1 MKKCTACAAKIPAG
15 GVYCPACGK
24 KAGSDITFQYREE
37 DEKDFAFHAEYYSAT
52 GNGSDKV
59 QEKSAGSRYAW
70 YDGRLYYL
78 YRTRQNKCYILT
90 IVDEKITDSFELHVE
105 FATGFAGYDA
115 DILANRN
122 GIFVADKSNNIALYD
137 FNGKKQ
143 FEIHGED
150 ITGEKYKE
158 CIYYIFG
165 DKIYFMLNA
174 QERYDGFDDVNMC
187 IREYNFKMDKWQD
200 IWNLSDQMKE
210 EQIFCKDQF
219 RAQLEYNYDCPVE
232 NFSVELYECSL
243 RNMYVNS
250 QYMIMEYELICWA
263 DGGSAEVV
271 YSPVILFD
279 FSTKKYEIITRQV
292 GAADAGLC
300 FDMRRNRM
308 WYAYNKNTLAE
319 VPLKRMC
326 DVQRKE
332 AERTWT
338 FAESSYIHGIPCFS
352 EENCYFDGEHCYV
365 ATGSYFLY
373 AYQQDGQDVGEWNRS
388 GHGNTAVA
396 VHGPYVWARLDLVED
411 DMFCHAIHRPAQG
424 FHVEEDAAEQVIEQS
439 RSRQEDRNLSENI
452 SESENPQI
460 YVEAEENDLDEAGQP
475 EEGQKIEEMPKPEE
489 MWKPE
494 EVQKPEEIQKREEPE
509 EQNRGM
515 TISGLRAKLQECSD
529 YAGEFK
535 AYRNSLENRW
545 DFNAV
550 MGILIGSNKR
560 SGGKKHI
567 LEQNAGIGQGDNF
580 NRVVEALERHGLM
593 DVYKKYEK
601 MTDASVTLLQL
612 EDEIMEIAPQLSDIC
627 KKISDILA

>member
-1 MKKCTACAAKIPAG
+1 MRKCALCAAKIPSG
-15 GVYCPACGK
+15 GIYCPACGK
-24 KAGSDITFQYREE
+24 KVESAITFDYREE
-37 DEKDFAFHAEYYSAT
+37 DEREFAFHAEYYGAAGT
-52 GNGSDKV
+52 NWGEQQMLHD
-59 QEKSAGSRYAW
+59 GSRYAW
-70 YDGRLYYL
+70 NDGKLYYL
-78 YRTRQNKCYILT
+78 YEAKSGQFYVLKIEN
-90 IVDEKITDSFELHVE
+90 EEITDSFEVT
-105 FATGFAGYDA
+105 FKDGVARYDM

-122 GIFVADKSNNIALYD
+122 GIFCINDKYIALYK
-137 FNGKKQ
+137 FSGEKQ
-143 FEIHGED
+143 FEIDCGEAFD
-150 ITGEKYKE
+150 GKCQEY
-158 CIYYIFG
+158 IYYIFG
-165 DKIYFMLNA
+165 DKIYFLLNH
-174 QERYDGFDDVNMC
+174 QEKYRRFEDVSMC
-187 IREYNFKMDKWQD
+187 IKEYNFKTDTWQD
-200 IWNLSDQMKE
+200 IWDLAPQIKE
-210 EQIFCKDQF
+210 ESMFC
-219 RAQLEYNYDCPVE
+219 AEQLCGQMEEDIPSDGISIKVTGCNIT
-232 NFSVELYECSL
+232 SLYA
-243 RNMYVNS
+243 NS
-250 QYMIMEYELICWA
+250 QYMIISYALIVGDDGDGYEIYYNP
-263 DGGSAEVV
+263 VV
-271 YSPVILFD
+271 LFD
-279 FSTKKYEIITRQV
+279 FATKKYEMITRARKEHQ
-292 GAADAGLC
+292 GLW
-300 FDMRRNRM
+300 FDMRRNKM
-308 WYAYNKNTLAE
+308 WYVYNQNTLAE

-326 DVQRKE
+326 DVQKKE
-332 AERTWT
+332 AQRTWT
-338 FAESSYIHGIPCFS
+338 FADIRAGQVSSYGSSRP
-352 EENCYFDGEHCYV
+352 YFDGEHCYV
-365 ATGSYFLY
+365 PRESYFLY
-373 AYQQDGQDVGEWNRS
+373 AYQQDGKDAGEWNRS
-388 GHGNTAVA
+388 SHGNTKVA

-475 EEGQKIEEMPKPEE
+475 EEVQKIEEMP
-489 MWKPE
+489 
-494 EVQKPEEIQKREEPE
+494 KPEEIQKREEPE

-601 MTDASVTLLQL
+601 MMDASVTLLQL

>member
-1 MKKCTACAAKIPAG
+1 MAPQIKEESMFCAEQL
-15 GVYCPACGK
+15 CG
-24 KAGSDITFQYREE
+24 QMEE
-37 DEKDFAFHAEYYSAT
+37 DIPSDGISIKVT
-52 GNGSDKV
+52 GCNITSL
-59 QEKSAGSRYAW
+59 YA
-70 YDGRLYYL
+70 
-78 YRTRQNKCYILT
+78 
-90 IVDEKITDSFELHVE
+90 
-105 FATGFAGYDA
+105 
-115 DILANRN
+115 
-122 GIFVADKSNNIALYD
+122 
-137 FNGKKQ
+137 
-143 FEIHGED
+143 
-150 ITGEKYKE
+150 
-158 CIYYIFG
+158 
-165 DKIYFMLNA
+165 
-174 QERYDGFDDVNMC
+174 
-187 IREYNFKMDKWQD
+187 
-200 IWNLSDQMKE
+200 
-210 EQIFCKDQF
+210 
-219 RAQLEYNYDCPVE
+219 
-232 NFSVELYECSL
+232 
-243 RNMYVNS
+243 NS
-250 QYMIMEYELICWA
+250 QYMIISYALIVGDDGDGYEIYYNP
-263 DGGSAEVV
+263 VV
-271 YSPVILFD
+271 LFD
-279 FSTKKYEIITRQV
+279 FATKKYEMITRARKEHQ
-292 GAADAGLC
+292 GLW
-300 FDMRRNRM
+300 FDMRRNKM
-308 WYAYNKNTLAE
+308 WYVYNQNTLAE

-326 DVQRKE
+326 DVQKKE
-332 AERTWT
+332 AQRTWT
-338 FAESSYIHGIPCFS
+338 FADIRAGQVSSYGSSRP
-352 EENCYFDGEHCYV
+352 YFDGEHCYV
-365 ATGSYFLY
+365 PRESYFLY
-373 AYQQDGQDVGEWNRS
+373 AYQQDGKDAGEWNRS
-388 GHGNTAVA
+388 SHGNTKVA

-475 EEGQKIEEMPKPEE
+475 EEVQKIEEMPKPEE

>member
-1 MKKCTACAAKIPAG
+1 M
-15 GVYCPACGK
+15 
-24 KAGSDITFQYREE
+24 
-37 DEKDFAFHAEYYSAT
+37 
-52 GNGSDKV
+52 
-59 QEKSAGSRYAW
+59 
-70 YDGRLYYL
+70 
-78 YRTRQNKCYILT
+78 
-90 IVDEKITDSFELHVE
+90 
-105 FATGFAGYDA
+105 

-122 GIFVADKSNNIALYD
+122 GIFCINDKYIALYK
-137 FNGKKQ
+137 FSGEKQ
-143 FEIHGED
+143 FEIDCGEAFD
-150 ITGEKYKE
+150 GKCQEY
-158 CIYYIFG
+158 IYYIFG
-165 DKIYFMLNA
+165 DKIYFLLNH
-174 QERYDGFDDVNMC
+174 QEKYRRFEDVSMC
-187 IREYNFKMDKWQD
+187 IKEYNFKTDTWQD
-200 IWNLSDQMKE
+200 IWDLAPQIKE
-210 EQIFCKDQF
+210 ESMFC
-219 RAQLEYNYDCPVE
+219 AEQLCGQMEEDIPSDGISIKVTGCNIT
-232 NFSVELYECSL
+232 SLYA
-243 RNMYVNS
+243 NS
-250 QYMIMEYELICWA
+250 QYMIISYALIVGDDGDGYEIYYNP
-263 DGGSAEVV
+263 VV
-271 YSPVILFD
+271 LFD
-279 FSTKKYEIITRQV
+279 FATKKYEMITRARKEHQ
-292 GAADAGLC
+292 GLW
-300 FDMRRNRM
+300 FDMRRNKM
-308 WYAYNKNTLAE
+308 WYVYNQNTLAE

-326 DVQRKE
+326 DVQKKE
-332 AERTWT
+332 AQRTWT
-338 FAESSYIHGIPCFS
+338 FADIRAGQVSSYGSSRP
-352 EENCYFDGEHCYV
+352 YFDGEHCYV
-365 ATGSYFLY
+365 PRESYFLY
-373 AYQQDGQDVGEWNRS
+373 AYQQDGKDAGEWNRS
-388 GHGNTAVA
+388 SHGNTKVA
-396 VHGPYVWARLDLVED
+396 VHGPYVWARLDMVED

-475 EEGQKIEEMPKPEE
+475 EEVQKIEEMPKPEE

>member
-15 GVYCPACGK
+15 GVYCPVCGK
-24 KAGSDITFQYREE
+24 KTGSVITFQYREE

-59 QEKSAGSRYAW
+59 QERSAGSRYAW

-78 YRTRQNKCYILT
+78 YRTRQSKCYVLT
-90 IVDEKITDSFELHVE
+90 IVDEEITDSFELHVE
-105 FATGFAGYDA
+105 FASGYDA

-122 GIFVADKSNNIALYD
+122 GIFVVDKSNNIALYD

-165 DKIYFMLNA
+165 DKIYFMLNG

-187 IREYNFKMDKWQD
+187 IREYNFKTDKWQD
-200 IWNLSDQMKE
+200 IWNLSDQIKE
-210 EQIFCKDQF
+210 EKIFCEDQL
-219 RAQLEYNYDCPVE
+219 RAKLEYNYDCPVE
-232 NFSVELYECSL
+232 DFSVELYECSL
-243 RNMYVNS
+243 RNMYANS
-250 QYMIMEYELICWA
+250 QYMIMEYGLICWA
-263 DGGSAEVV
+263 DGGEAEIIER
-271 YSPVILFD
+271 PVILFD
-279 FSTKKYEIITRQV
+279 FSTKKYEIITRRLQP
-292 GAADAGLC
+292 ADAGLC
-300 FDMRRNRM
+300 FDMRKNRM

-338 FAESSYIHGIPCFS
+338 FARTPYIHEIPCFS
-352 EENCYFDGEHCYV
+352 EQNCYFDGEHCYV
-365 ATGSYFLY
+365 AMGSYFLY

-424 FHVEEDAAEQVIEQS
+424 FHVE
-439 RSRQEDRNLSENI
+439 
-452 SESENPQI
+452 
-460 YVEAEENDLDEAGQP
+460 AEENDLDEAGQP
-475 EEGQKIEEMPKPEE
+475 EE
-489 MWKPE
+489 
-494 EVQKPEEIQKREEPE
+494 VQKPEEIQKPEEPE

-601 MTDASVTLLQL
+601 MTDASVTLLQV

>member
-165 DKIYFMLNA
+165 DKIYFLLNH
-174 QERYDGFDDVNMC
+174 QEKYRRFEDVSMC
-187 IREYNFKMDKWQD
+187 IKEYNFKTDTWQD
-200 IWNLSDQMKE
+200 IWDLAPQIKE
-210 EQIFCKDQF
+210 ESMFC
-219 RAQLEYNYDCPVE
+219 AEQLCGQMEEDIPSDGISIKVTGCNIT
-232 NFSVELYECSL
+232 SLYA
-243 RNMYVNS
+243 NS
-250 QYMIMEYELICWA
+250 QYMIISYALIVGDDGDGYEIYYNP
-263 DGGSAEVV
+263 VV
-271 YSPVILFD
+271 LFD
-279 FSTKKYEIITRQV
+279 FATKKYEMITRARKEHQ
-292 GAADAGLC
+292 GLW
-300 FDMRRNRM
+300 FDMRRNKM
-308 WYAYNKNTLAE
+308 WYVYNQNTLAE

-326 DVQRKE
+326 DVQKKE
-332 AERTWT
+332 AQRTWT
-338 FAESSYIHGIPCFS
+338 FADIRAGQVSSYGSSRP
-352 EENCYFDGEHCYV
+352 YFDGEHCYV
-365 ATGSYFLY
+365 PRESYFLY
-373 AYQQDGQDVGEWNRS
+373 AYQQDGKDAGEWNRS
-388 GHGNTAVA
+388 SHGNTKVA
-396 VHGPYVWARLDLVED
+396 VHGPYVWARLDMEKD
-411 DMFCHAIHRPAQG
+411 DLFPHAIHKPGQG
-424 FHVEEDAAEQVIEQS
+424 FHVKEEAAEEVIEQS
-439 RSRQEDRNLSENI
+439 RSRQEDRNLPENI
-452 SESENPQI
+452 SNPQI

-475 EEGQKIEEMPKPEE
+475 EEVQKS
-489 MWKPE
+489 E
-494 EVQKPEEIQKREEPE
+494 EVQKPEEIWKPEEMQRPE

>member
-15 GVYCPACGK
+15 GVYCPVCGK
-24 KAGSDITFQYREE
+24 KTGSDITFQYREE
-37 DEKDFAFHAEYYSAT
+37 DEEDFAFHAEYYSAT

-59 QEKSAGSRYAW
+59 QERSAGSRYAW

-78 YRTRQNKCYILT
+78 YRTRQSKCYVLT

-105 FATGFAGYDA
+105 FASGYDA

-174 QERYDGFDDVNMC
+174 QERYDGFDDVDMC
-187 IREYNFKMDKWQD
+187 IKEYNFKTDKWQD

-210 EQIFCKDQF
+210 EEIFCKDQL

-243 RNMYVNS
+243 RNMYANS
-250 QYMIMEYELICWA
+250 QYMIMEYGLICWA
-263 DGGSAEVV
+263 DGGAAEIIER
-271 YSPVILFD
+271 PVILFD
-279 FSTKKYEIITRQV
+279 FSTKKYEIITRRLQP
-292 GAADAGLC
+292 ADAGLC

-332 AERTWT
+332 AKRTWT
-338 FAESSYIHGIPCFS
+338 FARTPYIHEIPCFS
-352 EENCYFDGEHCYV
+352 EQNCYFDGEHCYV
-365 ATGSYFLY
+365 AMGSYFLY

-388 GHGNTAVA
+388 RHGNTAVA

-424 FHVEEDAAEQVIEQS
+424 FHVEEETAEQVIEQS
-439 RSRQEDRNLSENI
+439 RSRQEDRNLPENI
-452 SESENPQI
+452 FESENPQI

-475 EEGQKIEEMPKPEE
+475 EE
-489 MWKPE
+489 
-494 EVQKPEEIQKREEPE
+494 VQKPEEIQKPEEPE
-509 EQNRGM
+509 EQNCGM

-601 MTDASVTLLQL
+601 MTDASVTLLQV

>member
-1 MKKCTACAAKIPAG
+1 MRKCALCAAKIPSG
-15 GVYCPACGK
+15 GIYCPACGK
-24 KAGSDITFQYREE
+24 KVESAITFDYREE
-37 DEKDFAFHAEYYSAT
+37 DEREFAFHAEYYGAAGT
-52 GNGSDKV
+52 NRGEQQMLHD
-59 QEKSAGSRYAW
+59 GSRYAW
-70 YDGRLYYL
+70 NDGKLYYL
-78 YRTRQNKCYILT
+78 YEAKSGQFYVLKIEN
-90 IVDEKITDSFELHVE
+90 EEITDSFEVT
-105 FATGFAGYDA
+105 FKDGVARYDM

-122 GIFVADKSNNIALYD
+122 GIFCINDKYIALYK
-137 FNGKKQ
+137 FSGEKQ
-143 FEIHGED
+143 FEIDCGEAFD
-150 ITGEKYKE
+150 GKCQEY
-158 CIYYIFG
+158 IYYIFG
-165 DKIYFMLNA
+165 DKIYFLLNH
-174 QERYDGFDDVNMC
+174 QEKYRRFEDVSMC
-187 IREYNFKMDKWQD
+187 IKEYNFKTDTWQD
-200 IWNLSDQMKE
+200 IWDLAPQIKE
-210 EQIFCKDQF
+210 ESMFC
-219 RAQLEYNYDCPVE
+219 AEQLCGQMEEDIPSDGISIKVTGCNIT
-232 NFSVELYECSL
+232 SLYA
-243 RNMYVNS
+243 NS
-250 QYMIMEYELICWA
+250 QYMIISYALIVGDDGDGYEIYYNP
-263 DGGSAEVV
+263 VV
-271 YSPVILFD
+271 LFD
-279 FSTKKYEIITRQV
+279 FATKKYEMITRARKEHQ
-292 GAADAGLC
+292 GLW
-300 FDMRRNRM
+300 FDMRRNKM
-308 WYAYNKNTLAE
+308 WYVYNQNTLAE

-326 DVQRKE
+326 DVQKKE
-332 AERTWT
+332 AQRTWT
-338 FAESSYIHGIPCFS
+338 FADIRAGQVSSYGSSRP
-352 EENCYFDGEHCYV
+352 YFDGEHCYV
-365 ATGSYFLY
+365 PRESYFLY
-373 AYQQDGQDVGEWNRS
+373 AYQQDGKDVGEWNRS
-388 GHGNTAVA
+388 SHGNTKVA
-396 VHGPYVWARLDLVED
+396 VHGPYVWARLDMEKD
-411 DMFCHAIHRPAQG
+411 DLFPHAIHKPGQG

-475 EEGQKIEEMPKPEE
+475 EEVQKIEEMPKPEE

-627 KKISDILA
+627 KKISDILV